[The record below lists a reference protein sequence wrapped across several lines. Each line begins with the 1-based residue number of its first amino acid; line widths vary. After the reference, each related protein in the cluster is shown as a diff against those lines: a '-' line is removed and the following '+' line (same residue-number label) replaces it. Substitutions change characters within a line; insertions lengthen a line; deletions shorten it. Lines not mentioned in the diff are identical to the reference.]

1 MRKHGM
7 VPLRDG
13 VIGPFYRGFWG
24 ETIIRSGEVHD
35 LKKTCLTKPG
45 FLRPFRTKGIIDNE
59 IE

>member
-1 MRKHGM
+1 MQHDTEPQEPQNHQVIVEKMRNHGM

-35 LKKTCLTKPG
+35 PHFT
-45 FLRPFRTKGIIDNE
+45 FS
-59 IE
+59 